1 MKTNPIKLEKKLKL
15 KFSDQKIFIK
25 SLTHKSFDSIN
36 NNEKIEFLGDRVL
49 GLIIAKKLLELY
61 PDEKEGVLD
70 KKFASLVNKKKCL
83 EIAKKIELEKYIL
96 VLNPKNKKIEIEDK
110 IVADCLEAL
119 IGAIYL
125 DKGLNFTEKFILNL
139 WSEHITASVI
149 TQIDAK
155 TKLQEYSLKIFKV
168 LPIYKLISNTG
179 PRHKPLF
186 KVAVKLKN
194 TKFFTAEGTS
204 KKDAEQNAA
213 SLCLQDIF
221 KKMNWDDSAY
231 LVSKNRYSENSI
243 IAEVFTENHGKI
255 SGIIFGGTSKKIK
268 NYLQIGNKIYVNYN
282 SKSVTRIG
290 YFKIEI
296 LKALTPLYFDQNQKL
311 SCITSAMHLI
321 KLLTAEAQ
329 SNKEIFKLIDKFFE
343 ILNSENWIQKYIF
356 WELELLKLLGYDL
369 ELKTMAEKEIVDSEV
384 NYYVKS
390 STEKKSIPNF
400 LIDENDMDINL
411 NNLLKG
417 LKLVSD
423 YLEKSILKPN
433 NLNLPTSRTHFINLL
448 K

>member
-1 MKTNPIKLEKKLKL
+1 
-15 KFSDQKIFIK
+15 
-25 SLTHKSFDSIN
+25 
-36 NNEKIEFLGDRVL
+36 
-49 GLIIAKKLLELY
+49 
-61 PDEKEGVLD
+61 
-70 KKFASLVNKKKCL
+70 
-83 EIAKKIELEKYIL
+83 
-96 VLNPKNKKIEIEDK
+96 
-110 IVADCLEAL
+110 
-119 IGAIYL
+119 
-125 DKGLNFTEKFILNL
+125 
-139 WSEHITASVI
+139 
-149 TQIDAK
+149 
-155 TKLQEYSLKIFKV
+155 
-168 LPIYKLISNTG
+168 
-179 PRHKPLF
+179 
-186 KVAVKLKN
+186 
-194 TKFFTAEGTS
+194 
-204 KKDAEQNAA
+204 
-213 SLCLQDIF
+213 
-221 KKMNWDDSAY
+221 MNWDDSAY

-296 LKALTPLYFDQNQKL
+296 LKALTPLYFDENQKL

-329 SNKEIFKLIDKFFE
+329 ANKEIFKLIDKFFE
-343 ILNSENWIQKYIF
+343 ILTSDNWIQKYIF

-369 ELKTMAEKEIVDSEV
+369 ELKNMAEKEIVDSEV

-400 LIDENDMDINL
+400 LIDENNMDVNL
-411 NNLLKG
+411 KSLLKG

>member
-1 MKTNPIKLEKKLKL
+1 
-15 KFSDQKIFIK
+15 
-25 SLTHKSFDSIN
+25 
-36 NNEKIEFLGDRVL
+36 
-49 GLIIAKKLLELY
+49 
-61 PDEKEGVLD
+61 
-70 KKFASLVNKKKCL
+70 
-83 EIAKKIELEKYIL
+83 
-96 VLNPKNKKIEIEDK
+96 
-110 IVADCLEAL
+110 
-119 IGAIYL
+119 
-125 DKGLNFTEKFILNL
+125 
-139 WSEHITASVI
+139 
-149 TQIDAK
+149 
-155 TKLQEYSLKIFKV
+155 
-168 LPIYKLISNTG
+168 
-179 PRHKPLF
+179 
-186 KVAVKLKN
+186 
-194 TKFFTAEGTS
+194 
-204 KKDAEQNAA
+204 
-213 SLCLQDIF
+213 
-221 KKMNWDDSAY
+221 MNWDDSAY

-296 LKALTPLYFDQNQKL
+296 LKALTPLYFDENQKL

-343 ILNSENWIQKYIF
+343 ILTYHNWIQKYIF

-369 ELKTMAEKEIVDSEV
+369 ELKNMVEKEIVDSEI
-384 NYYVKS
+384 NYFVKS

-400 LIDENDMDINL
+400 LIDESNPDVNL
-411 NNLLKG
+411 KNLLKG

>member
-1 MKTNPIKLEKKLKL
+1 
-15 KFSDQKIFIK
+15 
-25 SLTHKSFDSIN
+25 
-36 NNEKIEFLGDRVL
+36 
-49 GLIIAKKLLELY
+49 
-61 PDEKEGVLD
+61 
-70 KKFASLVNKKKCL
+70 
-83 EIAKKIELEKYIL
+83 
-96 VLNPKNKKIEIEDK
+96 
-110 IVADCLEAL
+110 
-119 IGAIYL
+119 
-125 DKGLNFTEKFILNL
+125 
-139 WSEHITASVI
+139 
-149 TQIDAK
+149 
-155 TKLQEYSLKIFKV
+155 
-168 LPIYKLISNTG
+168 
-179 PRHKPLF
+179 
-186 KVAVKLKN
+186 
-194 TKFFTAEGTS
+194 
-204 KKDAEQNAA
+204 
-213 SLCLQDIF
+213 
-221 KKMNWDDSAY
+221 MNWDDSAY

-329 SNKEIFKLIDKFFE
+329 ANKEIFKLIDKFFE
-343 ILNSENWIQKYIF
+343 ILTSDNWIQKYIF

-369 ELKTMAEKEIVDSEV
+369 ELKNMAEKEIVDSEV

-400 LIDENDMDINL
+400 LIDENNKDVNL
-411 NNLLKG
+411 KNLLKG

>member
-1 MKTNPIKLEKKLKL
+1 
-15 KFSDQKIFIK
+15 
-25 SLTHKSFDSIN
+25 
-36 NNEKIEFLGDRVL
+36 
-49 GLIIAKKLLELY
+49 
-61 PDEKEGVLD
+61 
-70 KKFASLVNKKKCL
+70 
-83 EIAKKIELEKYIL
+83 
-96 VLNPKNKKIEIEDK
+96 
-110 IVADCLEAL
+110 
-119 IGAIYL
+119 
-125 DKGLNFTEKFILNL
+125 
-139 WSEHITASVI
+139 
-149 TQIDAK
+149 
-155 TKLQEYSLKIFKV
+155 
-168 LPIYKLISNTG
+168 
-179 PRHKPLF
+179 
-186 KVAVKLKN
+186 
-194 TKFFTAEGTS
+194 
-204 KKDAEQNAA
+204 
-213 SLCLQDIF
+213 
-221 KKMNWDDSAY
+221 MNWDDSAY
-231 LVSKNRYSENSI
+231 LISKNRYNENSI

-296 LKALTPLYFDQNQKL
+296 LKALTPLYFDENQKL

-329 SNKEIFKLIDKFFE
+329 SNKEIFKLIDKFFK
-343 ILNSENWIQKYIF
+343 ILTSDNWIQKYIF

-390 STEKKSIPNF
+390 STEKKNIPNF
-400 LIDENDMDINL
+400 LIDENNINVNL
-411 NNLLKG
+411 KNLLKG